1 MCKKS
6 KNKFLKI
13 FLKIFYFILLFF
25 LLILF
30 TYFTYFYLIYFFS
43 FRNYAVLCE
52 NRRFKPTTVGNALIY
67 SYDKMNIKIIRPKNR
82 AEMEQKIMK
91 VAKGELTADLV
102 YNELLEEIKKAYF
115 FTMDVQTGLL
125 EYLNLFWIK
134 VGGGNNNNIYN
145 N

>member
-1 MCKKS
+1 MS
-6 KNKFLKI
+6 KFFLI
-13 FLKIFYFILLFF
+13 FLFF
-25 LLILF
+25 F
-30 TYFTYFYLIYFFS
+30 P

-52 NRRFKPTTVGNALIY
+52 NRRFKPTIIGNALIY

-91 VAKGELTADLV
+91 VAKGELAADLV

-125 EYLNLFWIK
+125 EYINLFWIK
-134 VGGGNNNNIYN
+134 VGGANNNNQN
-145 N
+145 NN